1 MKMLPGRSMVLRLAC
16 AVLLLVFNSRAMAA
30 ELLMF
35 TLDGCASCMQFE
47 ADIGRI
53 YARTA
58 EAQRLPLRRIPYG
71 TLPKDLSSVVTTP
84 VHGTPTFVVIDDGQE
99 LGRIE
104 GYRQDELFW
113 LALHALL
120 NRL

>member
-1 MKMLPGRSMVLRLAC
+1 MLMAPIA
-16 AVLLLVFNSRAMAA
+16 RAEAA

-35 TLDGCASCMQFE
+35 TLDRCAPCMQFE
-47 ADIGRI
+47 ADIGRT
-53 YARTA
+53 YAMTP
-58 EAQRLPLRRIPYG
+58 EAGRLPLRRIAFG
-71 TLPKDLSSVVTTP
+71 TLPDDLTGVVTTP
-84 VHGTPTFVVIDDGQE
+84 VRAAPTFVVIEDGHE

-104 GYRQDELFW
+104 GYQNDELFW